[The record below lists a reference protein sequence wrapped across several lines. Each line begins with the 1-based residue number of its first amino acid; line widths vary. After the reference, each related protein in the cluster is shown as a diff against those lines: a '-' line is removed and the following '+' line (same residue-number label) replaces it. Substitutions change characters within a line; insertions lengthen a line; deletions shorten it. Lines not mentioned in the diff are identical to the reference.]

1 MDTYTIMKFAD
12 YAKVYLTAGNGGAGS
27 VSFRRE
33 KYVPHGGPDGGDGG
47 KGGDITIRG
56 NAQMNTI
63 LDLRY
68 RKFIKAKH
76 GQNGAGSNKSG
87 KNADDIILEVP
98 LGTVA
103 YEADTRRLLGE
114 VTEDGQMLV
123 LAAGGIGGK
132 GNAFFKTSVNQ
143 SPEHAQPGMPGVE
156 IVVELE
162 LKLIADVGLVGF
174 PNAGKST
181 LLAAVSAAK
190 PKIADYPFTTL
201 EPNLGV
207 VTFPDYRSFVMADIP
222 GIIEDAH
229 EGKGLGL
236 QFLRHIERNRALL
249 FVISCQT
256 DIRATYDT
264 LIAELEAYNP
274 ELLDKPRLIAVTQ
287 LDLYPG
293 YELPDE
299 PDLPDE
305 WIGVSAVTG
314 HNMTEMKEH
323 IWQLIQSVPK

>member
-1 MDTYTIMKFAD
+1 METYTIMKFAD

-87 KNADDIILEVP
+87 KHANDIILEVP

-114 VTEDGQMLV
+114 VTEDGQKLV

-143 SPEHAQPGMPGVE
+143 SPEHAQPGMPGEE

-236 QFLRHIERNRALL
+236 QFLRHIERNRVLL

-264 LIAELEAYNP
+264 LISELEAYSP
-274 ELLDKPRLIAVTQ
+274 ELIDKPRIIAVTQ
-287 LDLYPG
+287 LDLHPG
-293 YELPDE
+293 YELPE
-299 PDLPDE
+299 VPDLPDE

-314 HNMTEMKEH
+314 HHMIELKEH
-323 IWQLIQSVPK
+323 IWQMIQSVPK

>member
-1 MDTYTIMKFAD
+1 MKFAD
-12 YAKVYLTAGNGGAGS
+12 YAKIYLTAGNGGAGS

-87 KNADDIILEVP
+87 KNADDIVLDVP

-114 VTEDGQMLV
+114 VTEDGQKLV

-143 SPEHAQPGMPGVE
+143 SPEHAQPGMPGQE

-236 QFLRHIERNRALL
+236 QFLRHIERNRILL

-256 DIRATYDT
+256 EIRETYDT
-264 LIAELEAYNP
+264 LLAELEAYNP
-274 ELLDKPRLIAVTQ
+274 DLLDKQRLIAVTQ
-287 LDLYPG
+287 LDLHPG
-293 YELPDE
+293 YELPE
-299 PDLPDE
+299 QPDLPDE

-314 HNMTEMKEH
+314 YNMTELKER
-323 IWQLIQSVPK
+323 IWQLIQTKPK

>member
-1 MDTYTIMKFAD
+1 MKFAD
-12 YAKVYLTAGNGGAGS
+12 YAKIYLTAGNGGAGS

-33 KYVPHGGPDGGDGG
+33 KYVPQGGPDGGDGG

-87 KNADDIILEVP
+87 KNADDIILDVP

-103 YEADTRRLLGE
+103 YEADTRRLIGE
-114 VTEDGQMLV
+114 VTEHGQHLV

-143 SPEHAQPGMPGVE
+143 SPEHAQPGMPGQE

-207 VTFPDYRSFVMADIP
+207 VSFPDYRSFVMADIP

-229 EGKGLGL
+229 EGRGLGL
-236 QFLRHIERNRALL
+236 QFLRHIERNRVLL

-256 DIRATYDT
+256 DIRDTYDVLT
-264 LIAELEAYNP
+264 AELEAYDP
-274 ELLDKPRLIAVTQ
+274 ELLNKPRLVAVTQ
-287 LDLYPG
+287 LDLHPG
-293 YELPDE
+293 YQLPEE

-314 HNMTEMKEH
+314 HNMSELKER
-323 IWQLIQSVPK
+323 IWQRIKSGEK